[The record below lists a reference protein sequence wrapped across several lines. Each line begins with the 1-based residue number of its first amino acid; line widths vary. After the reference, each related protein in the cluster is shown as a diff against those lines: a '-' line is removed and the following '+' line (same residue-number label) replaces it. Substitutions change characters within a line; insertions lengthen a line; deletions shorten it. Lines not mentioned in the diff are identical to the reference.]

1 MKLHGLRNV
10 MLGVLIG
17 LAVAGVAFVVYQK
30 TQAAPAHPEG
40 RTDIDLTVLEE
51 SMEENNELSTAQYL
65 YTDSVSVTDQNTL
78 GIIGRDDIA
87 LPFTDATYILQFDG
101 TIKAGY
107 DLSGADV
114 SREGEDTVV
123 VTLPP
128 AKVLSHETG
137 DVQVVYEQ
145 QNILNPLHLGEES
158 SWIEGQKQTMEERAV
173 SLGLYDDAQ
182 QNARVTFESLFENA
196 IPEGVTLE
204 VRFQQSE

>member
-1 MKLHGLRNV
+1 

-17 LAVAGVAFVVYQK
+17 LAVAGVAFVAYQR
-30 TQAAPAHPEG
+30 TQAASAHPEG

-65 YTDSVSVTDQNTL
+65 YTDSISVTDQNTL

-107 DLSGADV
+107 DLSGADI
-114 SREGEDTVV
+114 RQEGEDTVV

-128 AKVLSHETG
+128 VEILSHETG

-158 SWIEGQKQTMEERAV
+158 SWIEGQKEAMEARAV
-173 SLGLYDDAQ
+173 SLGLYEKAQ
-182 QNARVTFESLFENA
+182 QNAKATFESLFENA
-196 IPEGVTLE
+196 IPKGVTLE
-204 VRFQQSE
+204 MRFRGSE